1 MTSVG
6 CRGTRRVSAATIL
19 PNVCLVLVAALA
31 SGAQPNSRFAKR
43 FQIPGSSA
51 VVVVAEGEFEP
62 RSVGSYTLRVY
73 GGRSEKF
80 PTDDFIAG
88 VVRPRNGVI
97 EAVRFDDVDG
107 DDKPEIV
114 VTIRTVGS
122 GGYISADAFRYRN
135 GALEFTASVS
145 DLDKNADPIQNLR
158 GKFNAPTADRTSPHS

>member
-1 MTSVG
+1 MSP
-6 CRGTRRVSAATIL
+6 ATIL
-19 PNVCLVLVAALA
+19 LNVSLILLAALA
-31 SGAQPNSRFAKR
+31 SGAGANSRFAKR

-114 VTIRTVGS
+114 VTIRTVGA
-122 GGYISADAFRYRN
+122 GGYISADAFRYQN
-135 GALEFTASVS
+135 GSLEFTASVS
-145 DLDKNADPIQNLR
+145 DLDKKADPIQVLR
-158 GKFNAPTADRTSPHS
+158 GKFNAPTADRTSPHSQNRDRR

>member
-1 MTSVG
+1 MSP
-6 CRGTRRVSAATIL
+6 ATIL
-19 PNVCLVLVAALA
+19 LNVSLVLLAALA
-31 SGAQPNSRFAKR
+31 SGAGANLRFAKK

-51 VVVVAEGEFEP
+51 VVVVAEGDFEP

-88 VVRPRNGVI
+88 VVRPRNGAI

-114 VTIRTVGS
+114 VTIRTVGA
-122 GGYISADAFRYRN
+122 GGYISADAFRYQN
-135 GALEFTASVS
+135 GSLEFTASVW
-145 DLDKNADPIQNLR
+145 DLDKKADPIQVLR
-158 GKFNAPTADRTSPHS
+158 GKFNAPAADRTSPHSQNRGRR